1 MWPKT
6 FAERLASWSH
16 LRLRCQDLPVAEAL
30 TEINSWW
37 FGCPWQPYH
46 LHWDEQAD
54 WPDPWQLLSD
64 NMYCDIARGLGM
76 LYTITLLDRADMQ
89 HSRLVYDSRGNNL
102 VLIPD
107 TKYIL
112 NWDQESVVNISP
124 AGEIRRQLGQQQLK
138 QQYT

>member
-16 LRLRCQDLPVAEAL
+16 LRLRCQDLPVAETL
-30 TEINSWW
+30 SDINSWW
-37 FGCPWQPYH
+37 FRCPWQPYH

-64 NMYCDIARGLGM
+64 NMYCDIARGLGIM
-76 LYTITLLDRADMQ
+76 YTITLLDRKDIQ
-89 HSRLVYDSRGNNL
+89 HAQLVHDHRGNNL

-112 NWDQESVVNISP
+112 NWDSSSVVNINP
-124 AGEIRRQLGQQQLK
+124 AGEIRQLLGQQHLK

>member
-16 LRLRCQDLPVAEAL
+16 LRLRCQDLPVAETL

-89 HSRLVYDSRGNNL
+89 HSRLVHDSRGNNL